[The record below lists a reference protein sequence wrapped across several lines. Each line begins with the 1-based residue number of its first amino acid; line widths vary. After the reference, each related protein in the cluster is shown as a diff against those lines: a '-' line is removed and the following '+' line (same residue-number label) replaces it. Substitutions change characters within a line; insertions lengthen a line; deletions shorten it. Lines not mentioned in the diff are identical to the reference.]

1 MSMNKVLLIVMDGW
15 GISPREEANATFIA
29 DTPNLDRLFHEYP
42 STQLEASGPAVGL
55 PEGQMGNSEVGHLT
69 LGAGRV
75 MLQELTRIDR
85 AVETG
90 DFYDNRVLTEAMGR
104 IKERGAALHLLGLL
118 SDGGVHSHINHLY
131 ALLTMAKR
139 CGLTRVFIHPFMDGR
154 DTPPHSGRGY
164 IEALDACI
172 EAEGIGAIATVSG
185 RYYAMDRDNRWE
197 RVEKAYRAMV
207 LGEGR
212 AADSPL
218 DAVDKAYG
226 REESDE
232 FIQPTVIG
240 NGREAVATINDGDGV
255 LFFNFR
261 SDRARE
267 LTKVFTEDSFDG
279 FERGKGPCLSD
290 YVCLTDYGSGKD
302 LSIAFPPQ
310 SLENILVSLLS
321 ERGIAQ
327 FRVAETEK
335 YPHVTFFFN
344 GGVEA
349 AYGGEERCLLP
360 SPKEVATYDLK
371 PEMSAVEVT
380 DALVDRIAT
389 GGDSF
394 ILINYANGDMVG
406 HTGIL
411 DAAVSA
417 CETVDAS
424 IGRVV
429 NAARAKGWTVLITA
443 DHGNSEQMIDY
454 ATGEPHTAHTTNPV
468 PFLLVDDALKG
479 RNVREGGL
487 SDVAPTVLDLMEIEK
502 PREMTGKSLLCPR

>member
-1 MSMNKVLLIVMDGW
+1 MDGW
-15 GISPREEANATFIA
+15 GISSRKEADATFIA
-29 DTPNLDRLFHEYP
+29 STPNLDHLSGNYP
-42 STQLEASGPAVGL
+42 STQLKASGPAVGL

-69 LGAGRV
+69 LGAGRI

-85 AVETG
+85 AVATG
-90 DFYDNRVLTEAMGR
+90 DFFENRVLTDAMGR
-104 IKERGAALHLLGLL
+104 IKEEGAALHLLGLL

-139 CGLTRVFIHPFMDGR
+139 CGLERVFIHPFMDGR
-154 DTPPHSGRGY
+154 DTPPRSGRGY
-164 IEALDACI
+164 IEALNAFI
-172 EAEGIGAIATVSG
+172 EAEAIGAIATVSG

-197 RVEKAYRAMV
+197 RVEKAYRALVM
-207 LGEGR
+207 GEGR
-212 AADSPL
+212 EAGSPL
-218 DAVDKAYG
+218 DAVDRAYE
-226 REESDE
+226 REEGDE
-232 FIQPTVIG
+232 FIMPTVVRRG
-240 NGREAVATINDGDGV
+240 GEAPVTINDGDGV

-267 LTKVFTEDSFDG
+267 LTRVFTEESFDG
-279 FERGKGPCLSD
+279 FEREKRPRLSQ
-290 YVCLTDYGSGKD
+290 YVCLTDYGAGGD

-310 SLENILVSLLS
+310 SLDNILVSLLS

-344 GGVEA
+344 GGVEK

-371 PEMSAVEVT
+371 PEMSAGEVT
-380 DALVDRIAT
+380 DALVERIAT
-389 GGDSF
+389 GGDRF

-406 HTGIL
+406 HTGMIE
-411 DAAVSA
+411 AAVQA

-429 NAARAKGWTVLITA
+429 KAARSKGWTVLITA

-468 PFLLVDDALKG
+468 PFILVDDDLRG
-479 RNVREGGL
+479 RTVREGGL
-487 SDVAPTVLDLMEIEK
+487 SDIAPTVLDLMDIEK
-502 PREMTGKSLLCPR
+502 PREMTGESLLR